1 MSLALKRQCGG
12 LLIRYTRILV
22 AVDDRL
28 SSLAMALFKMVKLDV
43 DWVRLIKVVII
54 IQINLETPYDF
65 NNNIDHSCPS

>member
-22 AVDDRL
+22 AVDDKK
-28 SSLAMALFKMVKLDV
+28 SSFAIALGRTVKLV
-43 DWVRLIKVVII
+43 VAGVRFIYVVII